1 MRKKPTGAKT
11 SNAKK
16 NCSKPYSA
24 GLRTSPNF
32 APMNFQE
39 KALEH
44 IEFAKE
50 TLLQPPATPLA
61 WKQLQDT
68 LHLALEAVTLAAHHQ
83 PDKPVEKIVVP
94 EIQDDSA
101 PVVSLESTSADSGP
115 SIAEALSEQRIASIQ
130 STLSINDRVRFASD
144 LFGGDVPK
152 LLTVCTEIEA
162 VNSFE
167 AAVEHVERHAT
178 VEVDWEDEDGAA
190 FEFLQRLRRLFA

>member
-1 MRKKPTGAKT
+1 
-11 SNAKK
+11 
-16 NCSKPYSA
+16 
-24 GLRTSPNF
+24 
-32 APMNFQE
+32 MNFQE

-83 PDKPVEKIVVP
+83 PDTPVEKIVVP

-152 LLTVCTEIEA
+152 LLTVCAEIEA

>member
-1 MRKKPTGAKT
+1 
-11 SNAKK
+11 
-16 NCSKPYSA
+16 
-24 GLRTSPNF
+24 
-32 APMNFQE
+32 MNFQE

-50 TLLQPPATPLA
+50 TLLQEPTNPLV
-61 WKQLQDT
+61 WKQLQDA
-68 LHLALEAVTLAAHHQ
+68 LHLALEAVTLAAHQ
-83 PDKPVEKIVVP
+83 RPEEPVEKIVVP
-94 EIQDDSA
+94 ETPDEST
-101 PVVSLESTSADSGP
+101 PVVSMEPALADTGP
-115 SIAEALSEQRIASIQ
+115 SIAEAISEQRIASIQ

-152 LLTVCTEIEA
+152 LLAICTEIEA

-178 VEVDWEDEDGAA
+178 VEVNWEDEDGAA